1 MPLKLACPRCRAAVA
16 LHEPL
21 PDPGDEVRC
30 TQCGS
35 GLTVSYPP
43 GLVDELRAKGKRF
56 ASDPGRPPLRAP
68 SDRGRPPAG
77 PASAAP
83 RPADPRDP
91 EPRKD
96 RGPRGAPP
104 PFRRVSAADED
115 DDTVVASPTARGAA
129 GSRPP
134 TASDDEVTIRFDD
147 APRRVDPDDRTRSFA
162 MSPRRPARTAS
173 PPTRRKAGCLG
184 RLFRLGLAG
193 VVVAGVAGAGVAGGG
208 YWYYSQDLPSIEA
221 LRAYEPATVTVLT
234 DRHGELIGEIF
245 EERRYVVPLEQI
257 PAHVQ
262 NAFLAAE
269 DANFWNHG
277 GIDYIGIAR
286 AMGRNLAQGR
296 LAQGASTITQQ
307 VARNFLL
314 TRDKKLERKI
324 KEVILSWR
332 IEDAYTKEHILYL
345 YLNEIFLGSQA
356 YGVEAASRAYFGKS
370 VGEISV
376 AEAAIL
382 AGLPQR
388 PSDYSPHR
396 DFQKARARQSY
407 VIQQMVNK
415 GYLTAA
421 EGEAALAE
429 EIRIVPR
436 GSAFLEKAPHFTEH
450 VRRYLVDKYGED
462 RVLREGL
469 QVRATAD
476 MRLQRLAQ
484 EAVVRGVHE
493 VDQRMGFRREAL
505 ERVEGDDAIRA
516 RRDAQE
522 KAMRQAWAFAQDPA
536 GRVAPPERSVLAPGQ
551 VVEAVVLEVKP
562 KWARVGIGAHEGIVP
577 IAWSG
582 WVYPPDPGRSWRFR
596 EATDLTTRVDTDGD
610 GKADTPILQRGDVVS
625 VRIEATSTTSPDVA
639 KAFAGTPGAQ
649 SDLVAVRLWQTPE
662 VESAL
667 LSMDVA
673 TGAVRAMVGGADFT
687 QSQFNR
693 AVQSRRQVGSTFKP
707 IVYAAAIESRA
718 VTAAS
723 MIADAPLAFATSEE
737 FVWKPANYGNDY
749 LGNIT
754 LRKALAMSR
763 NTCTVR
769 VLEAMDPGM
778 NNDVVY
784 TFARKLGI
792 GGPPLHELP
801 PDRVPKPD
809 NDLLCPWTLET
820 PESTICMDRWPPK
833 DPDISNTEHRRRLKP
848 GDEYWCRSC
857 DMSMGLGSASLTMEE
872 LVRAYSAFATDGR
885 LVKPYYVEEV
895 RDRNGNVLES
905 HEPGEFPQVISPET
919 ASITR
924 WLLRGVVEGGTG
936 HDAQKALGLEGLA
949 GKTGTTNDEKDAW
962 FVGFTNDV
970 ITAVWVGFDQPR
982 SLGVSSTG
990 GRTALP
996 IWIDYMRGAAPKE
1009 SDRPFRMTGDIEW
1022 AQIDEETGRRV
1033 KSGGRS
1039 YPFIA
1044 GTAPE
1049 ATGIEAGQVS
1059 VQDLTTEL

>member
-1 MPLKLACPRCRAAVA
+1 
-16 LHEPL
+16 
-21 PDPGDEVRC
+21 
-30 TQCGS
+30 
-35 GLTVSYPP
+35 
-43 GLVDELRAKGKRF
+43 
-56 ASDPGRPPLRAP
+56 
-68 SDRGRPPAG
+68 
-77 PASAAP
+77 
-83 RPADPRDP
+83 
-91 EPRKD
+91 
-96 RGPRGAPP
+96 
-104 PFRRVSAADED
+104 
-115 DDTVVASPTARGAA
+115 
-129 GSRPP
+129 
-134 TASDDEVTIRFDD
+134 
-147 APRRVDPDDRTRSFA
+147 
-162 MSPRRPARTAS
+162 MSPRRPSRTTEPKAKAR
-173 PPTRRKAGCLG
+173 RRPGCLG
-184 RLFRLGLAG
+184 RLVRLGL
-193 VVVAGVAGAGVAGGG
+193 VATVLAAVAGAGTAAGG
-208 YWYYSQDLPSIEA
+208 YWYFSQDLPSIDA
-221 LRAYEPATVTVLT
+221 LRGYEPATVTVVT
-234 DRHGELIGEIF
+234 DRNGEIIGELF

-257 PAHVQ
+257 PDHVQ

-277 GIDYIGIAR
+277 GIDYMGIAR

-324 KEVILSWR
+324 KEILLSWR

-356 YGVEAASRAYFGKS
+356 YGVEAASRAYFGKG
-370 VGEISV
+370 VADISV

-396 DFQKARARQSY
+396 NFEKARSRQAY
-407 VIQQMVNK
+407 VVQQMIAK
-415 GYLTAA
+415 GYLT
-421 EGEAALAE
+421 EAAGREALDE

-436 GSAFLEKAPHFTEH
+436 GSAFLEQAPHFTEH
-450 VRRYLVDKYGED
+450 VRRQLVERYGED

-476 MRLQRLAQ
+476 MALQRHAQ
-484 EAVVRGVHE
+484 QVVGQGVHE
-493 VDQRMGFRREAL
+493 VDQRMGYRRA
-505 ERVEGDDAIRA
+505 VETLASDAAIEA
-516 RRDAQE
+516 RRKAQE
-522 KAMRQAWAFAQDPA
+522 ETLRKAWAMAQDPA
-536 GRVAPPERSVLAPGQ
+536 GRVAPPDVSVLEPGD
-551 VVEAVVLEVKP
+551 VLEAVVLEAKP
-562 KWARVGIGAHEGIVP
+562 KWVRVGIGAHEAIIP
-577 IAWSG
+577 LAWSR
-582 WVYPPDPGRSWRFR
+582 WVYEPNPARSWRFR
-596 EATDLTTRVDTDGD
+596 EANDLTALVDTDED
-610 GKADTPILQRGDVVS
+610 GKADTPILQKGDVVLVKVES
-625 VRIEATSTTSPDVA
+625 TSTTDSELA
-639 KAFAGTPGAQ
+639 KAFAGTPGADR
-649 SDLVAVRLWQTPE
+649 SLVAARLWQKPE
-662 VESAL
+662 VEGAL
-667 LSMDVA
+667 LSMDVE

-707 IVYAAAIESRA
+707 IVYAAALESRA
-718 VTAAS
+718 VTPAS
-723 MIADAPLAFATSEE
+723 MIADAPLAFATADE

-784 TFARKLGI
+784 RFARKLGI

-801 PDRVPKPD
+801 DDWTPKPD

-820 PESTICMDRWPPK
+820 PSSTICMDRWPPK
-833 DPDISNTEHRRRLKP
+833 DPDISNTEHRRRLQP

-857 DMSMGLGSASLTMEE
+857 DMSMGLGSASMTMEE
-872 LVRAYSAFATDGR
+872 LVRAYSAFATDGL
-885 LVKPYYVEEV
+885 LVEPYYVEEV
-895 RDRNGNVLES
+895 RDRHGNVLES
-905 HEPGEFPQVISPET
+905 REKREFPQVVEPET
-919 ASITR
+919 AAITR

-936 HDAQKALGLEGLA
+936 YEANKELGLDGLA

-996 IWIDYMRGAAPKE
+996 LWIDYMREAAPKS
-1009 SDRPFRMTGDIEW
+1009 SDRPFRMTGSIEW

-1033 KSGGRS
+1033 RSGGRA

-1049 ATGIEAGQVS
+1049 ASGIEAGQVS
-1059 VQDLTTEL
+1059 IQDLATEL